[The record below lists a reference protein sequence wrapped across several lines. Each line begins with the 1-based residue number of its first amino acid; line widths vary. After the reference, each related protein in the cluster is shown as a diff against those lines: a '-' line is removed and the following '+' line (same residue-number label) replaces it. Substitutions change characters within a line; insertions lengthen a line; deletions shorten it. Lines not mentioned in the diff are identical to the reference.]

1 MAYGGSIQ
9 GKMSDESFDFI
20 CTTCDKSYNKIVE
33 AVRYCIECSGYCC
46 QSCTDTHNVF
56 PALKNHN
63 LLDVSQGAQAG
74 SKQSGVREFPTER
87 CSLHQGKVLDMYC
100 KVHDNVVCSNC
111 IATSHKS
118 CPETSIFSI
127 PDMVGTLFTLDD
139 TKRISRHLKDMM
151 VSLTTISNSKDRKLE
166 ALTKAKLEAIEK
178 VEIFEKALKSI
189 IRKAAKGS
197 KSEIVA
203 TYQEL
208 ENEILQEKSNVDSAQ
223 DELQQ
228 IEVKLN
234 KSEANRA
241 QRFVCTK
248 QAEKKVT
255 EADRLKVKHDM
266 RSNQDATL
274 LFTPNQSL
282 MNYVKGLHGIGQVNA
297 SRKKIDKYRIKGKRD
312 IKINISDDSKTCD
325 SFGCCLTHDNKLL
338 VTDSGNKKLKRINLD
353 TMTVLDSCK
362 FDSSPYGV
370 CIISDEEAAV
380 ACYCPG
386 GIQFVSIQQNMIPT
400 RLIELSHE
408 CYGITTKHDKLY
420 VTDACSS
427 LYIYNMAGTLLK
439 RITCDNAGTDLFS
452 YNRHVTFNE
461 KRDKLFVCDT
471 TKGLVCF
478 DGTDKY
484 LSTSSDSDLKRAIGV
499 CVDGHGNVF
508 ATGFYSNNVVQ
519 FNEDGKKIGVI
530 VQQQDGLVRPLS
542 ACFHQELNRLF
553 VTMHDNNVLKMYEL
567 E

>member
-9 GKMSDESFDFI
+9 GKMSEESFDFI

-46 QSCTDTHNVF
+46 QSCTDVHNAF

-100 KVHDNVVCSNC
+100 KVHDDVVCSNC
-111 IATSHKS
+111 IAISHKS
-118 CPETSIFSI
+118 CPETSIHSI
-127 PDMVGTLFTLDD
+127 PDMVDTLFTLDD
-139 TKRISRHLKDMM
+139 TKRISRNLKDMM

-166 ALTKAKLEAIEK
+166 ALTKAKHEAIEK

-189 IRKAAKGS
+189 IRKAAEDS

-203 TYQEL
+203 THQEL
-208 ENEILQEKSNVDSAQ
+208 ENEILQEKSNVDTTQ

-228 IEVKLN
+228 IEGKLK
-234 KSEANRA
+234 KSEGNRA

-255 EADRLKVKHDM
+255 QADRLNVKHDT
-266 RSNQDATL
+266 RSNQDAPL
-274 LFTPNQSL
+274 SFTPNQSL
-282 MNYVKGLHGIGQVNA
+282 MNYVKGLHGIGQVNT

-312 IKINISDDSKTCD
+312 IKINISDDSGTCS

-338 VTDSGNKKLKRINLD
+338 VTDMRNKKLKHINLD
-353 TMTVLDSCK
+353 TMTVVDSCK
-362 FDSSPYGV
+362 LDSSPRAV

-380 ACYCPG
+380 ACFHPG
-386 GIQFVSIQQNMIPT
+386 RIQFVSIHHKMIPT
-400 RLIELSHE
+400 RLIELSHG
-408 CYGITTKHDKLY
+408 CYGIASKHDKLY
-420 VTDACSS
+420 VTDIFSS
-427 LYIYNMAGTLLK
+427 LYVYNMAGTLLK
-439 RITCDNAGTDLFS
+439 TITCNNAGTRLFS
-452 YNRHVTFNE
+452 DNSHITFNE
-461 KRDKLFVCDT
+461 NGDKLFVCDEH
-471 TKGLVCF
+471 KGLVCF
-478 DGTDKY
+478 DGAGNY
-484 LSTSSDSDLKRAIGV
+484 LSTSSDSDLKGARDV

-508 ATGFYSNNVVQ
+508 VIEYSSNNVVQ

-530 VQQQDGLVRPLS
+530 VEEQDGLIRPVS
-542 ACFHQELNRLF
+542 VCFHQKLNRLF
-553 VTMHDNNVLKMYEL
+553 VTMQKSNVVKMYEL

>member
-46 QSCTDTHNVF
+46 QSCTDAHNVF

-74 SKQSGVREFPTER
+74 SKRSGVREFPTER

-100 KVHDNVVCSNC
+100 RVHDNVFCSTC
-111 IATSHKS
+111 IAKSHKS
-118 CPETSIFSI
+118 CPEASIHSI
-127 PDMVGTLFTLDD
+127 PEMIDTLFTLDD
-139 TKRISRHLKDMM
+139 TKRISRNLKDMM

-166 ALTKAKLEAIEK
+166 ALTKVKHEAIEK
-178 VEIFEKALKSI
+178 VEVFEKALKSI
-189 IRKAAKGS
+189 IRKAAEDS

-208 ENEILQEKSNVDSAQ
+208 ENEILQDKSNAETAQ

-228 IEVKLN
+228 IEVKLK
-234 KSEANRA
+234 KSEGNRA
-241 QRFVCTK
+241 QRFVCIK

-255 EADRLKVKHDM
+255 EADRLKVKHDT
-266 RSNQDATL
+266 RSNQDVSL
-274 LFTPNQSL
+274 SFTPNQSL

-297 SRKKIDKYRIKGKRD
+297 SRKKIDKFRIKGKRD
-312 IKINISDDSKTCD
+312 IKINISDDSKTCG

-338 VTDSGNKKLKRINLD
+338 VTDWNNKKLKRISLD
-353 TMTVLDSCK
+353 TMTVVDSCK
-362 FDSSPYGV
+362 LDSSPYGV

-380 ACYCPG
+380 ACYRPDR
-386 GIQFVSIQQNMIPT
+386 IQFVSIEQKMIPT
-400 RLIELSHE
+400 RLIELSHG
-408 CYGITTKHDKLY
+408 CYGIAFKHDKLY
-420 VTDACSS
+420 VTDGFSS
-427 LYIYNMAGTLLK
+427 FYIYNMAGTLLK
-439 RITCDNAGTDLFS
+439 TITCNNAGTSLFS
-452 YNRHVTFNE
+452 YNRHITFTENG
-461 KRDKLFVCDT
+461 DKLFVCDI
-471 TKGLVCF
+471 KEGLVCF
-478 DGTDKY
+478 DGAGNY
-484 LSTSSDSDLKRAIGV
+484 LSTSSDSDLNGAYGV
-499 CVDGHGNVF
+499 CVDGHDNVF
-508 ATGFYSNNVVQ
+508 ATGFSSNNVVQ

-530 VQQQDGLVRPLS
+530 VQQQDGLVGPLS

-553 VTMHDNNVLKMYEL
+553 VTMHDSNVVKMYGL